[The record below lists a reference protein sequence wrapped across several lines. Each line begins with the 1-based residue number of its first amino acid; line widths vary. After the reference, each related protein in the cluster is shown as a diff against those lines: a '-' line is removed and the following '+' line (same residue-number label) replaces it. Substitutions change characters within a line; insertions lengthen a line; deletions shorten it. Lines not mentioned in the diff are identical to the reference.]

1 MAHFGAALQ
10 YQETSP
16 SHPNGLLRFPTAL
29 KGRLDMARQ
38 PRHPILGH
46 AALSDRFF
54 PLSKGP
60 LQGANY
66 LIINY

>member
-38 PRHPILGH
+38 PRHPILRN
-46 AALSDRFF
+46 AELSDRFF
-54 PLSKGP
+54 PYPRGSFK
-60 LQGANY
+60 AR
-66 LIINY
+66 II